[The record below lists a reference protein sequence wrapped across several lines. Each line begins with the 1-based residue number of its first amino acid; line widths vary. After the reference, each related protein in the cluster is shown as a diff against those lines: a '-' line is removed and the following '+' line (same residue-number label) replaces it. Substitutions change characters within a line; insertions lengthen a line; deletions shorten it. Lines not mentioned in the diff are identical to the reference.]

1 MLPKAPFFVS
11 IYKQP
16 VTSRIFFLISFAFS
30 ALIRTFAAKF
40 CFKVKSMA
48 NNLRFQVVEEAFKK
62 RPLEIVPP
70 KERPSAYFGKYVFN
84 REKMFKYLPKDIY
97 DKLIDV
103 IDNGA
108 RLDRS
113 IADAVAAG
121 MKQWAQEMGA
131 THYTHWFQPL
141 TEGTAEKHDAFVE
154 HDGKGGMMEKFSGK
168 LLVQQEP
175 DASSFPNGGI
185 RNTFEA
191 RGYSAWDPTSPVFI
205 IDDTLCIPTI
215 FIAYTGEALDYKAP
229 LLRALHAVNK
239 AATDVCSLFYNHVTK
254 VQVNLGW
261 EQEYFLVDEGL
272 YSARPDLLMTGRTL
286 MGHES
291 AKNQQMDD
299 HYFGTIPDRVQ
310 AFMKDLEIQALE
322 LSIPCKTRHNE
333 VAPNQ
338 FELAPIYEEC
348 NLAVDHNMLL
358 MSLMKK
364 VARKH
369 GFRVLLHEKPFDGIN
384 GSGKHNNWSLST
396 DTGVQLHAPGKTPEE
411 NLRFVTFIVETLM
424 AVYKHNGL
432 LKASIMSATNAHRLG
447 GNEAPPSIISSFLGT
462 QLTELLNHIEQ
473 SDKKELFNLKGKQ
486 GMEIDIPQIPDLI
499 VDNTDRNR
507 TSPFAFTGNRFEFRA
522 PGSSVNCASAM
533 IALNSAMAEALTSFK
548 QRVDE
553 RMEQGE
559 SKLSA
564 IFEILKADIKACKP
578 VRFDGNGYSEEWVK
592 EARQRGLDTE
602 QSCPVIFEHYLDE
615 SSISMFESTK
625 VMNRKELQARNEVKW
640 EMYVK
645 TVQIEARVLGDL
657 AMNHI
662 IPVSTHYQSQLIK
675 NVQGMKSVFDKEKAE
690 RLSARNMKLI
700 EEIAERTERIEQ
712 LVEELTEARRVAN
725 RISDIHQRAIAYHDT
740 VCPHM
745 EAIRQEADH
754 LEMIVEDGLWTLP
767 KYRELL
773 FIR

>member
-1 MLPKAPFFVS
+1 M
-11 IYKQP
+11 
-16 VTSRIFFLISFAFS
+16 TS
-30 ALIRTFAAKF
+30 
-40 CFKVKSMA
+40 
-48 NNLRFQVVEEAFKK
+48 NLRFQVVEEAFKK
-62 RPLEIVPP
+62 QAIEVDVP
-70 KERPSAYFGKYVFN
+70 KERPSEYFGRNVFT
-84 REKMFKYLPKDIY
+84 REKMYKYLPADIY
-97 DKLIDV
+97 AKLVNV

-113 IADAVAAG
+113 IADAVATG
-121 MKQWAQEMGA
+121 MKKWAQEMGA

-154 HDGKGGMMEKFSGK
+154 HDGKGGMIEKFSGK

-239 AATDVCSLFYNHVTK
+239 AATDVCQLFYDDVSK
-254 VQVNLGW
+254 VKVNLGW

-272 YSARPDLLMTGRTL
+272 YSARPDLMLTGRTL

-310 AFMKDLEIQALE
+310 AFMKDLEIHALE
-322 LSIPCKTRHNE
+322 LAIPCKTRHNE

-338 FELAPIYEEC
+338 FELAPIFEEC

-358 MSLMKK
+358 MSLMKRL
-364 VARKH
+364 ARKH
-369 GFRVLLHEKPFDGIN
+369 GFRVLLHEKPFNGIN
-384 GSGKHNNWSLST
+384 GSGKHQNWSLST
-396 DTGVQLHAPGKTPEE
+396 DTGILLHAPGKTPEE

-424 AVYKHNGL
+424 AVYRHNGL

-447 GNEAPPSIISSFLGT
+447 GNEAPPAIISSFLGK
-462 QLTELLNHIEQ
+462 QLSELLDHIEQ
-473 SDKKELFNLKGKQ
+473 SDKNELFTLKGKQ

-522 PGSSVNCASAM
+522 PGSSANCASAM
-533 IALNSAMAEALTSFK
+533 IALNSAMAEALQSFK
-548 QRVDE
+548 QRVYAHITE
-553 RMEQGE
+553 YQANNQNP
-559 SKLSA
+559 KSA
-564 IFEILKADIKACKP
+564 KVQAILDILREDIRTCRP
-578 VRFDGNGYSEEWVK
+578 IRFDGNGYSEEWIQ
-592 EARQRGLDTE
+592 EAARRGLDVE
-602 QSCPVIFEHYLDE
+602 KSCPVIIEHYLDE
-615 SSISMFESTK
+615 SSVRMFESVK
-625 VMNRKELQARNEVKW
+625 VMNRKELEARNEVKW

-645 TVQIEARVLGDL
+645 TVQIEARVLGDM

-675 NVQGMKSVFDKEKAE
+675 NVQGMKEVFPSEKAS

-700 EEIAERTERIEQ
+700 EEIAERTETIEQ
-712 LVEELTEARRVAN
+712 LVEELTDARRIAN
-725 RISDIHQRAIAYHDT
+725 RIADIHQRAIAYHDT
-740 VCPHM
+740 VCPKM
-745 EAIRQEADH
+745 EAIRDETDH
-754 LEMIVEDGLWTLP
+754 LELIVEDGLWTLP